1 MSPHNSRPTDVLP
14 HMPTPTFW
22 LGDNGQLLNLNP
34 AAASVMERFYGQDL
48 PLGDAWAQ
56 FAEVLQ
62 EPWLTLERSSNP
74 SVYFQHLVTDLQAHS
89 SQKVNPKVTPN
100 PGIATHGAGQNI
112 DSKSGKRTLA
122 PALVRMHGHLQRLK
136 ENSTGVSYVLTIE
149 DLSPVLE
156 TQRELSHI
164 PQDELFRLI
173 TENVADLIAVIDNQG
188 YRIYN
193 NPAYS
198 RILGYSPD
206 ELKGT
211 WAYDKIHPDDQEKVV
226 AAAQDAMETGV
237 GKVLEYRM
245 QCKDGSWRILESSG
259 TVIFDS
265 NGQVLSTV
273 IVAHDIT
280 ERKRAEEALQQSTTR
295 LRRQQQTLLE
305 LTKQRTI
312 LQDDMRTMV
321 RITLE
326 NVARTLDLERISI
339 WLYRR
344 NRTRI
349 SCLDLY
355 LVNSH
360 QHTCGTELWRDD
372 LLSRGDVEG
381 IRSLDDIVNNDALE
395 NLLQTWLKQN
405 HDQISGDVCEDLP
418 LVPGYSLP
426 HGKCSSLMLASRL
439 DIPLRFAGE
448 KVGVVIYERHDP
460 HNPYAIEEQN
470 FAHSIADILSL
481 SLEQWERRRTE
492 HELQRSQ
499 ERFKEL
505 VRREEMLNRRLTSQ
519 IRDSLDLDTTL
530 STAVHEICDLLSI
543 DLCNFFWH
551 QPDETIPTFNL
562 VHQAMGPRLSPTL
575 VAHTKGYPLNDMPQL
590 GQRLLQQ
597 EVITTSEVRKD
608 TTLAPQTRTV
618 LMTFGFTA
626 QLLLPIKTRS
636 GKLGVIVAAHCSGPR
651 QWNEEEIE
659 LVESVADQL
668 AIAIDQAELFQSTQ
682 RSAASAYAQALQLET
697 ALADLQ
703 KTQTQLIQTEKMS
716 SLGQLV
722 AGVAHEINNPVNF
735 IHGNLNHAGR
745 SIQDLVDVINL
756 YHKHYPQPDSEI
768 QKYLEEMDFA
778 FLGEDLPKLIN
789 SMKIG
794 AERIRQIVLSLRNFS
809 RVDQEGKKPCNVH
822 EGIDNTLLILQN
834 RLKPYGDYTGIEV
847 KRNYGDLPLVY
858 AYAGQLNQV
867 FMNILSNAVDAIEDQ
882 LQHDKNQPNKN
893 SPNSPNGDR
902 EPAIITITTYTY
914 PEQNLVLIEIG
925 DNGPGV
931 PSEIHNRLFD
941 PFFTTKPV
949 GRGTGLGLSISYQII
964 VEKHHGKLECISE
977 HGHGTIFR
985 IELPIGEPINSN

>member
-1 MSPHNSRPTDVLP
+1 MSPDSSRPIDVLP
-14 HMPTPTFW
+14 HLPTPTFW
-22 LGDNGQLLNLNP
+22 LGNSGQLLNLNP
-34 AAASVMERFYGQDL
+34 AAASLMERFYGQNIDL
-48 PLGDAWAQ
+48 SEAWAQ
-56 FAEVLQ
+56 FAEVVQ
-62 EPWLTLERSSNP
+62 EPWLTIERSSNL
-74 SVYFQHLVTDLQAHS
+74 SVYFQHLLPDLQPVGI
-89 SQKVNPKVTPN
+89 KVSTLTAGLDTQLFDGANP
-100 PGIATHGAGQNI
+100 A
-112 DSKSGKRTLA
+112 KRHLS
-122 PALVRMHGHLQRLK
+122 PAMVRIHGHLQRLK

-149 DLSPVLE
+149 DLIPVLE
-156 TQRELSHI
+156 AQPELSHI

-198 RILGYSPD
+198 RILGYSPE

-226 AAAQDAMETGV
+226 AAAKDAIQSGV

-259 TVIFDS
+259 TIIFDHE
-265 NGQVLSTV
+265 GQVLSTV

-280 ERKRAEEALQQSTTR
+280 ERKQAESALQQSTTR

-305 LTKQRTI
+305 LTKQRTV

-326 NVARTLDLERISI
+326 NVARTLDLQRISI

-355 LVNSH
+355 VVNSQQH
-360 QHTCGTELWRDD
+360 QCGIELWRDD

-381 IRSLDDIVNNDALE
+381 VRSLDDIVNNDALE
-395 NLLQTWLKQN
+395 SLLQSWLKQN
-405 HDQISGDVCEDLP
+405 TDPKTKDNDEDLP
-418 LVPGYSLP
+418 IVPGFSLP
-426 HGKCSSLMLASRL
+426 HGKCSGSLLASRL

-460 HNPYAIEEQN
+460 HSSYAIEEQN

-492 HELQRSQ
+492 QELQRSQ

-551 QPDETIPTFNL
+551 EPDATTPTFCL
-562 VHQAMGPRLSPTL
+562 VHTAIGSSLSPKL
-575 VAHTKGYPLNDMPQL
+575 VAYGKGYPLNDLPQL
-590 GQRLLQQ
+590 GQRLIQQ
-597 EVITTSEVRKD
+597 EIISTSEVRQD
-608 TTLAPQTRTV
+608 ATLTPQTRSV

-626 QLLLPIKTRS
+626 QLLLPIQTRS
-636 GKLGVIVAAHCSGPR
+636 GKLGVIVAAHCSGSR
-651 QWNEEEIE
+651 LWNEEEIE

-668 AIAIDQAELFQSTQ
+668 AIAIDQAELFESTQ

-745 SIQDLVDVINL
+745 YIQDLVDVIQL
-756 YHKHYPQPDSEI
+756 YQKHYPQPASEI

-778 FLGEDLPKLIN
+778 FLGQDLPKLIN

-834 RLKPYGDYTGIEV
+834 RFKPYGDYPGIQVQRKYSE
-847 KRNYGDLPLVY
+847 LPTVY

-867 FMNILSNAVDAIEDQ
+867 FMNILSNAVDALEEQ
-882 LQHDKNQPNKN
+882 LQQERNQVDP
-893 SPNSPNGDR
+893 
-902 EPAIITITTYTY
+902 PATITIATYTY

-931 PSEIHNRLFD
+931 PSEIHSRLFD

-977 HGHGTIFR
+977 HGHGTLFR
-985 IELPIGEPINSN
+985 IELPIGEPTTAN

>member
-1 MSPHNSRPTDVLP
+1 M
-14 HMPTPTFW
+14 
-22 LGDNGQLLNLNP
+22 
-34 AAASVMERFYGQDL
+34 
-48 PLGDAWAQ
+48 
-56 FAEVLQ
+56 
-62 EPWLTLERSSNP
+62 
-74 SVYFQHLVTDLQAHS
+74 
-89 SQKVNPKVTPN
+89 
-100 PGIATHGAGQNI
+100 
-112 DSKSGKRTLA
+112 
-122 PALVRMHGHLQRLK
+122 
-136 ENSTGVSYVLTIE
+136 
-149 DLSPVLE
+149 
-156 TQRELSHI
+156 
-164 PQDELFRLI
+164 
-173 TENVADLIAVIDNQG
+173 
-188 YRIYN
+188 
-193 NPAYS
+193 
-198 RILGYSPD
+198 
-206 ELKGT
+206 
-211 WAYDKIHPDDQEKVV
+211 
-226 AAAQDAMETGV
+226 
-237 GKVLEYRM
+237 
-245 QCKDGSWRILESSG
+245 
-259 TVIFDS
+259 
-265 NGQVLSTV
+265 

-280 ERKRAEEALQQSTTR
+280 ERKRAEEALQQSTNR

-326 NVARTLDLERISI
+326 NVARTLDLQRISI

-349 SCLDLY
+349 TCLDLY
-355 LVNSH
+355 EVNSH
-360 QHTCGTELWRDD
+360 QHTCGAELWRDD
-372 LLSRGDVEG
+372 ILSRGDVAG
-381 IRSLDDIVNNDALE
+381 MRSLDDIVNNDALE
-395 NLLQTWLKQN
+395 NLLQTWLQQN
-405 HDQISGDVCEDLP
+405 HDREIGDGCEDLP

-426 HGKCSSLMLASRL
+426 HGKCTSSVMASRL

-448 KVGVVIYERHDP
+448 KVGVVIYERHDV

-481 SLEQWERRRTE
+481 SLEQWERKRTE
-492 HELQRSQ
+492 QELQRSQ

-519 IRDSLDLDTTL
+519 IRDSLDLDSTL

-551 QPDETIPTFNL
+551 SPESTSEEMPVFNL
-562 VHQAMGPRLSPTL
+562 VHQAIGPRLSPSL
-575 VAHTKGYPLNDMPQL
+575 VAYTKGYPLNDMPQL
-590 GQRLLQQ
+590 GQRLIQQ
-597 EVITTSEVRKD
+597 EIITTSEVRQD
-608 TTLAPQTRTV
+608 RSLAAATRSV

-626 QLLLPIKTRS
+626 QLLLPIQTRS
-636 GKLGVIVAAHCSGPR
+636 GNELRQQSLRPLIVAAHCNGPR
-651 QWNEEEIE
+651 QWNKEEIE

-668 AIAIDQAELFQSTQ
+668 AIAIDQAELFESTQ
-682 RSAASAYAQALQLET
+682 RSAASAYAQALQLEN

-745 SIQDLVDVINL
+745 SIQDLVDVIKL
-756 YHKHYPQPDSEI
+756 YQKHYPEPHSEI
-768 QKYLEEMDFA
+768 EKYLEEMDFA
-778 FLGEDLPKLIN
+778 FLGQDLPKLIN

-867 FMNILSNAVDAIEDQ
+867 FMNILSNAVDAIEEQ
-882 LQHDKNQPNKN
+882 LQQGKNNR
-893 SPNSPNGDR
+893 SA
-902 EPAIITITTYTY
+902 EPATITISTYTY

-931 PSEIHNRLFD
+931 PSEIHSRLFD

-949 GRGTGLGLSISYQII
+949 GRGTGLGLSISYQIV

-985 IELPIGEPINSN
+985 IELPVGEPIAASA